1 MIYNTLFALF
11 LLISWDNFKILAK
24 SLKNNTK
31 ELFTKLWSQ
40 GLGNRNCLRYENKE
54 NPNILLSKGLFI
66 FDKSYQ
72 IYPTWSLIMRESCK
86 TLFLWGFMCI
96 TVFSMWKSLH
106 VLQNFPIKMMACA
119 IYTHLFFLLLTLSFS
134 AVNPNY
140 YKTILYKLTFN
151 CYCFTQTET
160 KYVVIM
166 FEV

>member
-86 TLFLWGFMCI
+86 TLFMRLHVHYSLFHVKIPTSVTKLSNQNDGLCYLHSS
-96 TVFSMWKSLH
+96 VFS
-106 VLQNFPIKMMACA
+106 FT
-119 IYTHLFFLLLTLSFS
+119 YTLLFCSE
-134 AVNPNY
+134 P
-140 YKTILYKLTFN
+140 
-151 CYCFTQTET
+151 
-160 KYVVIM
+160 
-166 FEV
+166 